1 MLHSVA
7 WQIRMNLLDERA
19 TLHFQCRFSALKMT
33 AWRNFQVF
41 ITMYHNARRYNETM
55 YRCLTLG
62 GQFKWINMH
71 RIAVKN
77 TAIFVM

>member
-1 MLHSVA
+1 
-7 WQIRMNLLDERA
+7 MNLLDERA

-33 AWRNFQVF
+33 AGRNFQVF

-62 GQFKWINMH
+62 GQLK
-71 RIAVKN
+71 
-77 TAIFVM
+77 